1 MDKAQRKIRRSPSF
15 KRKSKVLPV
24 GQKLTLERVLGLTV
38 TSNAAFSCDPVNG
51 TIAYPA
57 GCVVVLFN
65 PRRNRQSHI
74 FNVSKK
80 TITSVAFSGD
90 GKHLVTGECGH
101 QPAVRVWDVEE
112 KTQVAEFHGH
122 KFGVNCVA
130 FSPNLKYIVS
140 IGSQHDMMVNVWN
153 WRTGNKVASNKVSC
167 KVSAVS
173 FGADSAT
180 FVTVGNRHVK
190 FWYLDSSKSK
200 INQTVPLLGR
210 SGILG
215 EQKNNFFCDVVC
227 GQGRYAGSTY
237 VITQSGLLCEFNE
250 KRLLDKWVELR
261 TKSANCLAAGEEH
274 IYIGCAEGVV
284 RVFSAASLH
293 FIATLPHPHH
303 LGVEVAT
310 ATSSSDM
317 ICTQTDAKY
326 PDVMAITMDDD
337 HKKVA
342 CIYNDHSLYVWDVL
356 NMRRVGKAC
365 SFLFHSGCVW
375 ALEVY
380 PRLENNQTGVL
391 PPGSFLTASSDDT
404 IRVWNLDPQMRETP
418 GYKHNIYSSEL
429 LKVVYTDPSLAF
441 LCDVNYNPAG
451 ATDKTDTT
459 WDGKNGV
466 RSIRVSPDGEHLASG
481 DRQGNIRIYDLQ
493 QMSEIKSIEA
503 HESDVVCLEY
513 SFSKI
518 GPPILASGSRDRL
531 IHVFDVEQQYGLL
544 QTLDD
549 HSAAIQSVRFTD
561 ANNKLRML
569 SCGSDKSLLFRNASL
584 NPGFEFSL
592 DQHLVSKATMYDMI
606 IDPTQK
612 FVATACQDRNI
623 RVYNMATAK
632 QKKNY
637 RGSIGDDG
645 TLLRVQLDPSGTY
658 AATSCTD
665 KNLCVLE
672 FYTGEMSAS
681 ASGHSEIATGLRF
694 TNDLKHLISV
704 SADGCIF
711 VWRLCSDM
719 SKTMRSRME
728 ELGKMPREESFVS
741 DLRKESSLMPNT
753 ASLDG
758 TFVKPLPDFPIMK
771 ENISPSRV
779 LSSMDTPPS
788 SSSFSSSAP
797 TAPSSF
803 PTTPLEKRAEANN
816 PAQQPSADCHFS
828 VGPLPNWAKK
838 KFEDVKDG
846 SEGESD
852 SVQPKGRWAQRF
864 DQNLAF
870 KSQLD
875 LSQLDDDADGRR
887 LTTLEGGGGLGGGGL
902 HSQGDLATS
911 MPDLRRETVVLSQQH
926 TPAKNIPII
935 DDDDETNI
943 DDEEDFFPAFIKNK
957 LPGVPAESDR
967 SSSDHEDRRRMRQS
981 DPIGRRSGVGDPRRW
996 GSRASLGNEDRANAI
1011 DFDDTDDPDSWSE
1024 TTEVIYPPSE
1034 PESVDTFASTFQV
1047 FAADGAR
1054 KTAKRTSNINVD
1066 EDSESTDHV
1075 SLEDQDDDEAN
1086 EEALP
1091 TSSSSTPSDPE
1102 REFMPSTPDKEL
1114 FLKENFESVS
1124 FTPVAMDKFAQQV
1137 ATLERATE
1145 VSDAASMPFSPRL
1158 SLSSRFLSR
1167 SQFGAARPGGGLGG
1181 GQRPDSWFDMNW
1193 RTGGLLQESP
1203 EKEDPPSPPTKLD
1216 SKEPSFSTPKT
1227 NTSADLGLCGSP
1239 SPRTL
1244 RRFWADFPLS
1254 HQPIKEEHPLPRI
1267 PIPHSISQLKAER
1280 GSPSPSVSMHSSKI
1294 PLSHGVVC
1302 QATCSAEL
1310 QPLSPPCSDR
1320 PRFPLCSV
1328 SGGSQSPRVV
1338 KSHDQTPVGISGG
1351 TPPQSVKSVKSP
1363 DVKRVSSSTP
1373 TSTPPHSPRLSRSSA
1388 SGASNSG
1395 TTPPQSPRS
1404 CRSRVTTRPPRSPLS
1419 PDLRSPQ
1426 SPKSPHSPLS
1436 PKPPVCPSSPRSPR
1450 PPLSIRSPRS
1460 GQAVDQ
1466 VSPLSPKP
1474 PRSPGSTRPV
1484 RSSSLSPDLRSP
1496 GNNTQPPKKPP
1507 RCLPPLRSL
1516 SSSPSR
1522 SAPPSPSSSG
1532 PPSPSPDSNGE
1543 GKQAPKKPPRTL
1555 VSLRSRS
1562 KSPQSPSRS
1571 QPHSPSSSSHVD
1583 SSGVR
1588 ESVRTCCRSR
1598 SAPAKSLASESS
1610 GTGDKL
1616 EGDNSPIPASPTRPS
1631 PSSPLRGSSLA
1642 AARDKRRSGNGV
1654 RSAETNGGSTS
1665 STPPPRQVPSYF
1677 RTTKSSRLKS
1687 SSSGNLLKQAEVQNA
1702 KTSSSNT
1709 VQSNKTEGPAKKRI
1723 GKGRLSSSRLA
1734 MYASTPNLTDFH
1746 EDKEEAEEEEVKA
1759 DVETS
1764 SNLRCLADLSLS
1776 VPDVNCLDDPVST
1789 DSSSSSG
1796 PVHRDKDKTGSGRQ
1810 GNKSHSPS
1818 RRSLPA
1824 AGLAGAPLS
1833 LPNQS
1838 KGLSDAQLMPPPPT
1852 TVQPLK
1858 AAQSSLLRRAV
1869 QVRKRSTSELTLEQ
1883 AKSILLGNS
1892 GILGTQQTSPEEE
1905 SPTSNQLPGEQL
1917 MKAVSPHKQGAP
1929 SALSSRSPRSS
1940 SSTSTLHHGSSS
1952 IRSSSSTSTVFDS
1965 VDHSGYTSANTL
1977 AVAEEI
1983 DRTAN
1988 QLRREREQAAAAAL
2002 DASRYDPPERDQPSP
2017 RKAQTAAQVS
2027 SSRGVMFSDS
2037 ATDREVFGSG
2047 DDNDDSPKLSV
2058 QERIA
2063 RLNQKSPPRGSPE
2076 SVRLSREGGR
2086 GQSPSSQLK
2095 VGGGRSSVSPAPCE
2109 QPASLHHRSPAE
2121 QHVSPRSQSDTGLGS
2136 DTDTDSDMRYHQHAQ
2151 RSGDT
2156 GAARGDRSRLSLHL
2170 PESSSPQ
2177 SASSSSSSEDSLRTC
2192 MSVVSDLKLAVERAK
2207 DFLSQMTRGQNSS
2220 KGQSPNQHQMATMLS
2235 EAFRE
2240 AHLTL
2245 AHLALQ
2251 SPVAPPEGEAAP
2263 IKPPSCPLV
2272 EEGGAAG
2279 GWEGGPWDS
2288 SVMDKARDMLQP
2300 FMSHLSRELSEELVK
2315 MVRERLDTGRPPPPP
2330 PSSSSSS

>member
-1181 GQRPDSWFDMNW
+1181 GQRPDSWFDPLRKTKSDMARAMDDTRRRLTDMNW

-1280 GSPSPSVSMHSSKI
+1280 GSPSPSVSMHSS
-1294 PLSHGVVC
+1294 
-1302 QATCSAEL
+1302 
-1310 QPLSPPCSDR
+1310 
-1320 PRFPLCSV
+1320 
-1328 SGGSQSPRVV
+1328 
-1338 KSHDQTPVGISGG
+1338 
-1351 TPPQSVKSVKSP
+1351 
-1363 DVKRVSSSTP
+1363 
-1373 TSTPPHSPRLSRSSA
+1373 
-1388 SGASNSG
+1388 
-1395 TTPPQSPRS
+1395 
-1404 CRSRVTTRPPRSPLS
+1404 
-1419 PDLRSPQ
+1419 
-1426 SPKSPHSPLS
+1426 
-1436 PKPPVCPSSPRSPR
+1436 
-1450 PPLSIRSPRS
+1450 
-1460 GQAVDQ
+1460 
-1466 VSPLSPKP
+1466 
-1474 PRSPGSTRPV
+1474 
-1484 RSSSLSPDLRSP
+1484 
-1496 GNNTQPPKKPP
+1496 
-1507 RCLPPLRSL
+1507 
-1516 SSSPSR
+1516 
-1522 SAPPSPSSSG
+1522 
-1532 PPSPSPDSNGE
+1532 
-1543 GKQAPKKPPRTL
+1543 
-1555 VSLRSRS
+1555 
-1562 KSPQSPSRS
+1562 
-1571 QPHSPSSSSHVD
+1571 
-1583 SSGVR
+1583 
-1588 ESVRTCCRSR
+1588 
-1598 SAPAKSLASESS
+1598 
-1610 GTGDKL
+1610 DKL